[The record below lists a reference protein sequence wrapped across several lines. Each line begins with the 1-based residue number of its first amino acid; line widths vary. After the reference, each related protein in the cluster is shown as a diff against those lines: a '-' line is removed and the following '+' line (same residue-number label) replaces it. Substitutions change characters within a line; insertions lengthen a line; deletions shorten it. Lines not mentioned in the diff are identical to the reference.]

1 MLPPGGGVKGTGRGS
16 RAASLPASPRPPREV
31 APGRLSLEGAGM
43 CLSQS
48 RVWGLG
54 LYLHPHDAEPAL
66 REASSCTRGRRLVP
80 CEWEGSGE
88 ESAPAPAA
96 LVCLRMPSSQIAQP
110 SAPHTHHSVRWYSDT
125 HTCTQVHT
133 HTQVHADTRAHTH
146 ADIHAHLQTQAHHV
160 PAICTHAHGARQPHG
175 LTFFSGGS
183 LEARRMLPRSGA
195 RRPGSNAR
203 WVEGLPHARTS

>member
-110 SAPHTHHSVRWYSDT
+110 SAPPTHHSVRWYSDT

-133 HTQVHADTRAHTH
+133 HTSACRHT
-146 ADIHAHLQTQAHHV
+146 
-160 PAICTHAHGARQPHG
+160 CTHARRYTR
-175 LTFFSGGS
+175 TFADAGT
-183 LEARRMLPRSGA
+183 PRAGNMHTRTWSAPASWLNFFLRGKSRGQA
-195 RRPGSNAR
+195 NASQIWR
-203 WVEGLPHARTS
+203 